1 MNADRT
7 TGTQNPAA
15 IPLRIV
21 LAFLLTLACGAT
33 TLFAADAYRVLDT
46 WKLGGDGGW
55 DYLTVDSAAHLLYI
69 TRGTRVMVVDLQTGK
84 LAAEIP
90 GFDGIH
96 GVALDSDGKFA
107 YVSDGRA
114 NMVRVFDR
122 GTRQITASI
131 PVDKGPDA
139 IVFEP
144 VHQYVFSMNGHG
156 NDTSVIDTK
165 TNKVI
170 ATIPLPGRPEF
181 AGVDGKGAVF
191 INIEDKSELVRIDAA
206 ALKVAATWPLA
217 PCESPSGFALDPAK
231 RRAFSVCDG
240 KVMAVTDIDTGRVVA
255 TPAIGQGPDAAG
267 FDPRRGLVF
276 SSNGQD
282 GTLTILHQDTPD
294 SYSLVQTVPTKRGAR
309 TMAVDPATGKI
320 YLVTADFGPRPAP
333 TAANPHPWPTI
344 LPGTFS
350 VIVVGK

>member
-1 MNADRT
+1 VLKTIARSAFYFAT
-7 TGTQNPAA
+7 
-15 IPLRIV
+15 V
-21 LAFLLTLACGAT
+21 LALAIAWSQT
-33 TLFAADAYRVLDT
+33 SALAADNYRVLDT

-69 TRGTRVMVVDLQTGK
+69 TRGNRVMVVDLQSGK

-114 NMVRVFDR
+114 NAVRVFDR
-122 GTRQITASI
+122 TSHQIIATI

-144 VHQYVFSMNGHG
+144 VYKYVFSMNGHG
-156 NDTSVIDTK
+156 GNTSVIDAAS
-165 TNKVI
+165 NKVI
-170 ATIPLPGRPEF
+170 ATIALPGRPEF
-181 AGVDGKGAVF
+181 AGADGQGAVF
-191 INIEDKSELVRIDAA
+191 INIEDKSELVRVDAA
-206 ALKVAATWPLA
+206 TLKVTATWKLA
-217 PCESPSGFALDPAK
+217 PCESPSGFAIDPAH
-231 RRAFSVCDG
+231 RRGFSVCDG
-240 KVMAVTDIDTGRVVA
+240 KKMAITDLDSGKVVA
-255 TPAIGQGPDAAG
+255 TPAIGEGPDAAG
-267 FDPRRGLVF
+267 FDPTRGLVF

-294 SYSLVQTVPTKRGAR
+294 SYSLVQTMPTKRGAR
-309 TMAVDPATGKI
+309 TMAVDPSTGNV
-320 YLVTADFGPRPAP
+320 YTVTADFGPRPAP
-333 TAANPHPWPTI
+333 TPANPHPWPTI
-344 LPGTFS
+344 LPGTFT